1 MFFSNHYNFPFR
13 LNGNMNSFLQ
23 NISQLEDGFQGDLM
37 WMIFALALDEIINS
51 ISINYVLI
59 ETIGLYFIP

>member
-1 MFFSNHYNFPFR
+1 
-13 LNGNMNSFLQ
+13 MNSFLQ